1 MYSITYDK
9 PRSAPNL
16 TEGTFPVP
24 EYVYNITNQ
33 DLHSHTP
40 VDLVIIIPTSQKL
53 LKQAQ
58 RLAAFHEQHDGIK
71 VRIVPADEIFNE
83 FSSGTPDAMAYRR
96 YMKCYTIV
104 QKQKP
109 KYQSRF
115 YFLAI
120 VYGIIV

>member
-1 MYSITYDK
+1 MTYDT
-9 PRSAPNL
+9 PRAAPNL
-16 TEGTFPVP
+16 AEGTFPVP

-53 LKQAQ
+53 LVQAQ
-58 RLAAFHEQHDGIK
+58 RLATLHEKRDGMK

-96 YMKCYTIV
+96 YMKMLYDRATTEAEI
-104 QKQKP
+104 P
-109 KYQSRF
+109 KFAPTFWR
-115 YFLAI
+115 LCM
-120 VYGIIV
+120 G